1 MTYPLPKVS
10 KYKFKDH
17 VIPFFLCILS
27 YLFRPPHTCSN
38 SLFFK
43 CNPLPGYVLVL
54 AALYKYFY
62 FVVNPF
68 NLYIQFLLNPQEDL
82 IIISV
87 AHVCFPLEEQIVL
100 GDKQFPQNIIFIM
113 FPALLKITLETSS
126 QVSSNSPIL

>member
-1 MTYPLPKVS
+1 M
-10 KYKFKDH
+10 
-17 VIPFFLCILS
+17 
-27 YLFRPPHTCSN
+27 
-38 SLFFK
+38 
-43 CNPLPGYVLVL
+43 L

-87 AHVCFPLEEQIVL
+87 AHVCFPLEEQIAP
-100 GDKQFPQNIIFIM
+100 GDKKFPQNIIFIM
-113 FPALLKITLETSS
+113 FPALLEITLETSS

>member
-1 MTYPLPKVS
+1 M
-10 KYKFKDH
+10 
-17 VIPFFLCILS
+17 
-27 YLFRPPHTCSN
+27 
-38 SLFFK
+38 
-43 CNPLPGYVLVL
+43 L